1 VEVINIPLYL
11 NYVKLHF
18 KISDLQD
25 HFAVVT
31 RFNNNT
37 AQVTRGRITAQDVN
51 AQSVYFPPC
60 MVHLYQTLRL
70 RHRLT
75 HEARRQLTLFLKDV
89 GMPIEEALDF
99 WRNEYSQPNSECGSG
114 CTHSW
119 QKDAR
124 RYHYSIRHMYGLEG
138 GRYTYMVPSCRSIQV
153 I

>member
-1 VEVINIPLYL
+1 M
-11 NYVKLHF
+11 KLHF
-18 KISDLQD
+18 KISDIQD
-25 HFAVVT
+25 NFAAVT

-60 MVHLYQTLRL
+60 MAHLYQTLRL

-99 WRNEYSQPNSECGSG
+99 WRNEYSQPSSECGSG

-124 RYHYSIRHMYGLEG
+124 RYQYSIRHMYGLEG
-138 GRYTYMVPSCRSIQV
+138 GRYTYTVPSCRSIQV
-153 I
+153 IQYLL